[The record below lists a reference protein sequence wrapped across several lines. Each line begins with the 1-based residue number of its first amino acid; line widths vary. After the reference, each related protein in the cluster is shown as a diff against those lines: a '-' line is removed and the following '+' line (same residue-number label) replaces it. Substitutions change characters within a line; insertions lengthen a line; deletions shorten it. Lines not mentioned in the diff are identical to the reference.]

1 MKKAAVIALS
11 LIILCFSLAGCGE
24 KSPEHTMKGT
34 VNAIGNHIDFT
45 VIENSYVSGVFW
57 ALTDDN
63 TVYIFE
69 GGEAATRDDISE
81 GTVIT
86 VEYSGQIM
94 MSYPGQ
100 IYAKRVIIHK

>member
-1 MKKAAVIALS
+1 MKKAILTAVLLVAVCLAV
-11 LIILCFSLAGCGE
+11 AGCA
-24 KSPEHTMKGT
+24 KSTPLYTLTGT
-34 VNAIGNHIDFT
+34 VNDIGDHIDFT
-45 VIENSYVSGVFW
+45 VTESTYVSGVFW
-57 ALTDDN
+57 ALTDN
-63 TVYIFE
+63 ATVYLFE
-69 GGEAATRDDISE
+69 GGESASREDISE